1 MFRFSMYIGN
11 LFIAGTS
18 CKDFSMLK
26 SKDRKGKLT
35 TDSFYCL
42 PIFLDSSLLNKS
54 IRLNNMFLLFVSY
67 IDIEDK
73 GTSGETFLA
82 AVEYLDEKQP
92 ATAIFE
98 NVKNAPWDKVRFCLS
113 LFQKNC
119 SYKESLR

>member
-42 PIFLDSSLLNKS
+42 PIFLESSLLNTKV
-54 IRLNNMFLLFVSY
+54 FVSTICFY
-67 IDIEDK
+67 
-73 GTSGETFLA
+73 
-82 AVEYLDEKQP
+82 YLFP
-92 ATAIFE
+92 I
-98 NVKNAPWDKVRFCLS
+98 
-113 LFQKNC
+113 
-119 SYKESLR
+119 